1 MLELVAENGYAGVSV
16 TAIVK
21 RARVSSKT
29 FYEHFDDC
37 EDCFLA
43 TFEQCLSDLKGAVA
57 PAYNRE
63 GRWADRVRR
72 ALWALLARLDNEPA
86 TATLVFLEAPRAGAA
101 VRERRARVTEILRVI
116 IDAGRLEATSSCAP
130 PELTNEVVVEG
141 AIAAIQRRL
150 AHPEPASLTSLVD
163 PLMSVITHS
172 YLGTTAPAEK
182 PGPAAVD
189 GTANAAQHAPSTNG
203 LLASIPMRITY
214 RTLGVLTAISQNPGA
229 TNRSVGDAAGIS
241 DAGQI
246 SRLLSRLES
255 VALIRNGSDRTS
267 WAPNGWHLTPLGE
280 QVEHTVRHET
290 R

>member
-1 MLELVAENGYAGVSV
+1 MLELVAENGYAAVSV

-57 PAYNRE
+57 PAYQRE
-63 GRWADRVRR
+63 GRWADRVRG

-101 VRERRARVTEILRVI
+101 VQERRARVTEILRVI
-116 IDAGRLEATSSCAP
+116 IDAGRIEATAGCAP
-130 PELTNEVVVEG
+130 PDLTNEVVVEG

-172 YLGTTAPAEK
+172 YLGTSAR
-182 PGPAAVD
+182 GRRPAAS
-189 GTANAAQHAPSTNG
+189 TLRPSTIRPTPHST
-203 LLASIPMRITY
+203 LRAPTACSRRSRCASPTARSGSSPRSP
-214 RTLGVLTAISQNPGA
+214 RT
-229 TNRSVGDAAGIS
+229 RGD
-241 DAGQI
+241 Q
-246 SRLLSRLES
+246 
-255 VALIRNGSDRTS
+255 
-267 WAPNGWHLTPLGE
+267 P
-280 QVEHTVRHET
+280 
-290 R
+290 